1 MKYIDTATYDLIKAE
16 LEGNFPGGQ
25 TLVFDAA
32 NNGVGIPRE
41 NPNLDDEVEAIVADV
56 YTKLQSGELVVSN
69 ERGTYLDN

>member
-16 LEGNFPGGQ
+16 LKAFPGGE

-69 ERGTYLDN
+69 ERGDLLR